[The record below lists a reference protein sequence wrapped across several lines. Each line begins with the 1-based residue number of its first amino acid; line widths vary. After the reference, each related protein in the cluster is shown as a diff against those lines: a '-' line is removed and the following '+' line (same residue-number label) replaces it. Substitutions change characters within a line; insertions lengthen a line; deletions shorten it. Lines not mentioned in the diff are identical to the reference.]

1 MKINMRLTPKPG
13 CGSLVKCEPFARSV
27 TDCSNKF
34 ATFQRYDALYRA
46 YAQMGQGMA
55 TAANENWPFSRVD
68 MAKYIREHDWS
79 ETRLGPVS
87 QWPVLL
93 RSTVE
98 ILLSHGFPMIILWG
112 RDLLQIYND
121 SYADLMVDKHPSG
134 LGISNQTCWPEVWH
148 INEPIYA
155 RVFAGET
162 VTIEN
167 GFYPLVRHGVQQDIW
182 LSLTYSPVIETDGA
196 VAGVLVTIVE
206 TTRQVLAEAAL
217 EERSRQLNMVVA
229 ELQHRVRN
237 ILTVVRSI
245 FSRSVETGTDFEEI
259 ADHFR
264 GRLDA
269 LARVQV
275 IVTQSASGTADF
287 ENLLRDELVSVG
299 VQEGPNLEINGPD
312 VQLPSEMFET
322 MGLAIHELTTNAVKY
337 GAFKVDTGKLS
348 VSWKVEPYADAAPML
363 SFLWKEEGV
372 PAVGLAPRHEGFGR
386 ELIEEAIPYRLGGSA
401 RLEFL
406 PGGVQCLIKVP
417 LPGGPCGK
425 QPASGHRP

>member
-1 MKINMRLTPKPG
+1 
-13 CGSLVKCEPFARSV
+13 
-27 TDCSNKF
+27 
-34 ATFQRYDALYRA
+34 
-46 YAQMGQGMA
+46 MA
-55 TAANENWPFSRVD
+55 TAANENWPFSRAD
-68 MAKYIREHDWS
+68 MARYIRERDWS
-79 ETRLGPVS
+79 ETSLGPAGH
-87 QWPVLL
+87 WPALL

-98 ILLSHGFPMIILWG
+98 MLLSHGFPMIILWG

-121 SYADLMVDKHPSG
+121 GYADLMVDKHPSG
-134 LGISNQTCWPEVWH
+134 LGISNQICWPEVWH
-148 INEPIYA
+148 INELIYG

-167 GFYPLVRHGVQQDIW
+167 GLYPLVRHGVRQNIW
-182 LSLTYSPVIETDGA
+182 LSLTYSPIIEADGS
-196 VAGVLVTIVE
+196 VAGVLVTIVD
-206 TTRQVLAEAAL
+206 TTRRMLAEAAL
-217 EERSRQLNMVVA
+217 EERGKQLNLVVA

-245 FSRSVETGTDFEEI
+245 FSRSVETGTAFEEI

-275 IVTQSASGTADF
+275 IVTQSADGTADF

-312 VQLPSEMFET
+312 VRLPSDMFET

-337 GAFKVDTGKLS
+337 GAFKVETGKLS
-348 VSWKVEPYADAAPML
+348 VTWQIERNGHAAPIL
-363 SFLWKEEGV
+363 SFLWREEGV
-372 PAVGLAPRHEGFGR
+372 PAIDMAPRHEGFGR

-406 PGGVQCLIKVP
+406 PGGVQCSIIVP
-417 LPGGPCGK
+417 LPDGNRRK
-425 QPASGHRP
+425 QPLSEHLS

>member
-1 MKINMRLTPKPG
+1 
-13 CGSLVKCEPFARSV
+13 
-27 TDCSNKF
+27 
-34 ATFQRYDALYRA
+34 
-46 YAQMGQGMA
+46 MA
-55 TAANENWPFSRVD
+55 TAANENWPFSRAD
-68 MAKYIREHDWS
+68 MARTIRERNWS
-79 ETRLGPVS
+79 DTSLGPVNE
-87 QWPVLL
+87 WPVLL

-98 ILLSHGFPMIILWG
+98 MLLSHGFPMIILWG
-112 RDLLQIYND
+112 QDLLQIYND
-121 SYADLMVDKHPSG
+121 GYADLMADKHPSG
-134 LGISNQTCWPEVWH
+134 LGISNQLCWPEVWH

-162 VTIEN
+162 ITVEN
-167 GFYPLVRHGVQQDIW
+167 GYYPLVRHGVQQDIW
-182 LSLTYSPVIETDGA
+182 LSLTYSPVIDTDAG

-206 TTRQVLAEAAL
+206 TTQRVLAEAAL
-217 EERSRQLNMVVA
+217 EERGKQLNMVVA

-245 FSRSVETGTDFEEI
+245 FSRSVETGTDLEEI

-275 IVTQSASGTADF
+275 IVTQSAAGTADL

-299 VQEGPNLEINGPD
+299 VQEGPDLEISGPD
-312 VQLPSEMFET
+312 VQLPAQMLET
-322 MGLAIHELTTNAVKY
+322 IGLAIHELTTNAVKY

-348 VSWKVEPYADAAPML
+348 VTWHIEPGEGGVSML
-363 SFLWKEEGV
+363 SLLWREEGV
-372 PAVGLAPRHEGFGR
+372 PAIGLAPRHEGFGR

-417 LPGGPCGK
+417 LSYENRET
-425 QPASGHRP
+425 QRSSEYRA

>member
-1 MKINMRLTPKPG
+1 MTI
-13 CGSLVKCEPFARSV
+13 
-27 TDCSNKF
+27 
-34 ATFQRYDALYRA
+34 
-46 YAQMGQGMA
+46 
-55 TAANENWPFSRVD
+55 AANDKWPFSKAD
-68 MAKYIREHDWS
+68 MARCIRERDWS
-79 ETRLGPVS
+79 DTLLGPID
-87 QWPVLL
+87 QWPALL

-98 ILLSHGFPMIILWG
+98 MLLSHGFPMIILWG
-112 RDLLQIYND
+112 PDLLQIYND
-121 SYADLMVDKHPSG
+121 GYADLMVDKHPWG
-134 LGISNQTCWPEVWH
+134 LGIANPICWPEVWH

-167 GFYPLVRHGVQQDIW
+167 GLYPLVRRGVRQDIW
-182 LSLTYSPVIETDGA
+182 LSLTYSPVLDTDGT

-206 TTRQVLAEAAL
+206 TTRRVLAEAAL
-217 EERSRQLNMVVA
+217 EERSQQLNMVVA

-245 FSRSVETGTDFEEI
+245 FSRTVETGTDFEEI
-259 ADHFR
+259 AGHFR

-275 IVTQSASGTADF
+275 IVTQSADGTADF

-299 VQEGPNLEINGPD
+299 VQEGPNLEIIGQD
-312 VQLPSEMFET
+312 VQMPAEIFET
-322 MGLAIHELTTNAVKY
+322 MGLAVHELTTNAVKY
-337 GAFKVDTGKLS
+337 GAFRTETGKLTVTWQIES
-348 VSWKVEPYADAAPML
+348 GGDATPML

-401 RLEFL
+401 CLEFL
-406 PGGVQCLIKVP
+406 PGGIQCSIKVP
-417 LPGGPCGK
+417 LPGKSCG
-425 QPASGHRP
+425 QQTAFEHRS

>member
-1 MKINMRLTPKPG
+1 M
-13 CGSLVKCEPFARSV
+13 
-27 TDCSNKF
+27 
-34 ATFQRYDALYRA
+34 
-46 YAQMGQGMA
+46 
-55 TAANENWPFSRVD
+55 
-68 MAKYIREHDWS
+68 
-79 ETRLGPVS
+79 
-87 QWPVLL
+87 
-93 RSTVE
+93 
-98 ILLSHGFPMIILWG
+98 LLSHGFPMIILWG

-121 SYADLMVDKHPSG
+121 GYADLMVDKHPSG
-134 LGISNQTCWPEVWH
+134 LGISNQICWPEVWH
-148 INEPIYA
+148 INELIYG

-167 GFYPLVRHGVQQDIW
+167 GLYPLVRHGVRQNIW
-182 LSLTYSPVIETDGA
+182 LSLTYSPIIEADGS
-196 VAGVLVTIVE
+196 VAGVLVTIVD
-206 TTRQVLAEAAL
+206 TTRRMLAEAAL
-217 EERSRQLNMVVA
+217 EERGKQLNLVVA

-245 FSRSVETGTDFEEI
+245 FSRSVETGTAFEEI

-275 IVTQSASGTADF
+275 IVTQSADGTADF

-312 VQLPSEMFET
+312 VRLPSDMFET

-337 GAFKVDTGKLS
+337 GAFKVETGKLS
-348 VSWKVEPYADAAPML
+348 VTWQIERNGHAAPIL
-363 SFLWKEEGV
+363 SFLWREEGV
-372 PAVGLAPRHEGFGR
+372 PAIDMAPRHEGFGR

-406 PGGVQCLIKVP
+406 PGGVQCSIIVP
-417 LPGGPCGK
+417 LPDGNRRK
-425 QPASGHRP
+425 QPLSEHLS

>member
-1 MKINMRLTPKPG
+1 M
-13 CGSLVKCEPFARSV
+13 
-27 TDCSNKF
+27 
-34 ATFQRYDALYRA
+34 
-46 YAQMGQGMA
+46 
-55 TAANENWPFSRVD
+55 
-68 MAKYIREHDWS
+68 
-79 ETRLGPVS
+79 
-87 QWPVLL
+87 LL

-98 ILLSHGFPMIILWG
+98 MLLSHGFPMIILWG
-112 RDLLQIYND
+112 EELLQIYND
-121 SYADLMVDKHPSG
+121 GYADLMADKHPSG
-134 LGISNQTCWPEVWH
+134 LGLSNQICWPEVWH

-167 GFYPLVRHGVQQDIW
+167 GFYPLVRQGVQQDIW
-182 LSLTYSPVIETDGA
+182 LSLTYSPVLESDGS

-206 TTRQVLAEAAL
+206 TTRRVLAEAAL
-217 EERSRQLNMVVA
+217 EERSKQLNVAVA

-245 FSRSVETGTDFEEI
+245 FSRSIETGTDFNEI

-269 LARVQV
+269 LARMQV
-275 IVTQSASGTADF
+275 IVTQSADGTADF

-299 VQEGPNLEINGPD
+299 IQEGPNLEIIGPD
-312 VQLPSEMFET
+312 VRLPSEMLET
-322 MGLAIHELTTNAVKY
+322 MGLAIHELTTNAIKY
-337 GAFKVDTGKLS
+337 GAFKTEVGKLT
-348 VSWKVEPYADAAPML
+348 VSWHIKSGGGATSIL

-386 ELIEEAIPYRLGGSA
+386 ELIEEAIPYQLGGSA

-406 PGGVQCLIKVP
+406 PGGVQCTIKIP
-417 LPGGPCGK
+417 LSEKNGVRPC
-425 QPASGHRP
+425 ALESRP